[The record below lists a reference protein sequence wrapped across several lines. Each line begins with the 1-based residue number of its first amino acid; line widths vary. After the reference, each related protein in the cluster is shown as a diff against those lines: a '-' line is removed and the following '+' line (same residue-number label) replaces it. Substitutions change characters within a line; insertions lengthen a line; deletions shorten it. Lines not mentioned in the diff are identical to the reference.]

1 MSWVAVNIGT
11 YRSSAA
17 IMVGERITKVHP
29 LGSSSD
35 ICSFPTVAYV
45 TENHQIRVCA
55 EANAWKNQD
64 PSRFIKDF
72 KYDIHQEQLAF
83 LGVSY
88 CDIVASI
95 LRSIKV
101 SAEAMNEGQPI
112 ENVLLSIPNQYGAS
126 DPRIDILGKAAK
138 NAGFIQVEFIK
149 EALATSY
156 HYRLNS
162 SNGTSLIYDLG
173 EMMFTPALVRQDAT
187 GLNVIASSSG
197 LIAGGKYLD
206 ELLYKK
212 LISTNHIEY
221 AEDENVQ
228 IQQISLV
235 TTMCRE
241 VKELLSELDDVS
253 HPIPIIGAGTFNIN
267 RQEFERIITPL
278 LEKTYAECD
287 ALLCN
292 ANIEW
297 KDLKQVV
304 LVGGSSMIPCV
315 TSLFKKYL
323 NEKDASNICFFHAKS
338 VEGKPVDSIYSTCLG
353 SIQYI
358 KERESVS
365 VSGTTTDNVDLLS
378 NKEKG
383 LGYFNGSTFQKNWL
397 LAANCFYKDLLDNE
411 DEESYNYLLRIFQT
425 IIDNLSIVDGTL
437 VIEPILDKVG
447 EDSVDLLVEYLCQLQ
462 DRYEQLGYNTFV
474 QDINKLSFW
483 IEIIE
488 IIHN

>member
-17 IMVGERITKVHP
+17 IIVGERITKVHP

-45 TENHQIRVCA
+45 AENHQIRVCA

-138 NAGFIQVEFIK
+138 EAGFIQVEFIK

-156 HYRLNS
+156 HYGLNNF
-162 SNGTSLIYDLG
+162 NGTSLIYDLG
-173 EMMFTPALVRQDAT
+173 EMMFAPALVRQDVT
-187 GLNVIASSSG
+187 GLSLIASSSG
-197 LIAGGKYLD
+197 LEVGGKYFD
-206 ELLYKK
+206 ELLYKR

-221 AEDENVQ
+221 KEDENNQ
-228 IQQISLV
+228 IQQISSV
-235 TTMCRE
+235 TTMCHE
-241 VKELLSELDDVS
+241 IKEQLSELDGVS
-253 HPIPIIGAGTFNIN
+253 FPIPLKGAGTFNIE

-278 LEKTYAECD
+278 LEKTYAECNS
-287 ALLCN
+287 LLQN
-292 ANIEW
+292 ADLEW
-297 KDLKQVV
+297 KDLNQIV

-315 TSLFKKYL
+315 TILFQKYL
-323 NEKDASNICFFHAKS
+323 NDKDVYDVSFVHAKS
-338 VEGKPVDSIYSTCLG
+338 IDGEFADSVYSTCLG
-353 SIQYI
+353 SIKYI
-358 KERESVS
+358 QERESVNTS
-365 VSGTTTDNVDLLS
+365 STTSGTFELLS

-383 LGYFNGSTFQKNWL
+383 VGYFNGSFFPKNWL
-397 LAANCFYKDLLDNE
+397 LAAYCFYKELLDNE
-411 DEESYNYLLRIFQT
+411 DEDSYTYLLQIFQT
-425 IIDNLSIVDGTL
+425 IIDNLRIADGTL
-437 VIEPILDKVG
+437 VLNPILDKVG

-462 DRYEQLGYNTFV
+462 ERYEQLGYNTFV
-474 QDINKLSFW
+474 QDIYKLSFW

-488 IIHN
+488 IIHK